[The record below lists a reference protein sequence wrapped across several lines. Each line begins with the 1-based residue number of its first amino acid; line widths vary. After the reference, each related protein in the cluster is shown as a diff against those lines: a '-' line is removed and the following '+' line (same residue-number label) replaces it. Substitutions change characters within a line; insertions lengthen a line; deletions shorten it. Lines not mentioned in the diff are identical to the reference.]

1 MILNKKNSSVFP
13 LAPLMRKGTPFHERG
28 GPAAHVLPPRRRDA
42 CHGISSSDSSQPA
55 RRFSSHCPDWGPRA
69 RGSSRRITGTST
81 MGTGTTGGNIMR
93 ARATRTA
100 GTDAAIIGGDIAG
113 TGTTGTGHMGADITD
128 TPGGATGIT
137 CAVTALAVN
146 TGPGILR
153 RRTCTLLPISI
164 CRASTCTSCFRCS
177 DGRAAFGTTTIWR
190 MPHAHRTVF
199 YRGRIR

>member
-1 MILNKKNSSVFP
+1 
-13 LAPLMRKGTPFHERG
+13 MRKGTPFHERG

-42 CHGISSSDSSQPA
+42 CHGFNSSDSSQPA

-81 MGTGTTGGNIMR
+81 MGTGTTGGGTIR
-93 ARATRTA
+93 PRVTRTA

-113 TGTTGTGHMGADITD
+113 MGTTGTGHMGADITD

-177 DGRAAFGTTTIWR
+177 DGRAEFGPMTSWR
-190 MPHAHRTVF
+190 VPHANRTVF